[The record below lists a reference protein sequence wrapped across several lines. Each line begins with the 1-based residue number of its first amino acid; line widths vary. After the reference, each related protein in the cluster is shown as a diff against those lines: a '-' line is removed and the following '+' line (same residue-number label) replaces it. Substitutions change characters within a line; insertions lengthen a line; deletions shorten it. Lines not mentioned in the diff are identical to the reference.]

1 VYLIT
6 AMEHQQDYS
15 QYTTTNFFSDE
26 QFIHHVLN
34 GDEASAAYWD
44 LIAKQYPEKV
54 AVMEEARVWILLINK
69 QPAYRPVADQ
79 SALWS
84 KVSTAISAYEYKQQR
99 YYRPLKVAAKW
110 AGSIAATLLLFII
123 IREWAAQGERSYR
136 TDFGK
141 HQQIVLPDE
150 SVITLNGNSG
160 ISYSRTW
167 RSDKPREI
175 WLHGEAFFEVK
186 HVAIRNRLQESDSFH
201 VHVSDLELTVLGTRF
216 NVKNRRNMTEIS
228 LLEGRLRIE
237 KKGKGAFVRLLKPG
251 DAFVYDSSKQQL
263 KDLER
268 KPQINK
274 AWTNNEMDLDGYTL
288 QEILNV
294 LEDTYGY
301 EITLKTPQLAQRR
314 LTGTI
319 PATNAEDILF
329 VLKKVF
335 NLKINQK
342 GNHLIISQN

>member
-1 VYLIT
+1 MYLIT
-6 AMEHQQDYS
+6 AMEQQQDYS
-15 QYTTTNFFSDE
+15 QYTTTTFFSDE
-26 QFIHHVLN
+26 QFIRHVLKE
-34 GDEASAAYWD
+34 DEASAAYWD
-44 LIAKQYPEKV
+44 LIAKQYPAK
-54 AVMEEARVWILLINK
+54 AAAMEEARVWILMINR
-69 QPAYRPVADQ
+69 QPAYRPAADQ
-79 SALWS
+79 SQRWA
-84 KVSTAISAYEYKQQR
+84 KVSTAISAYESQQR
-99 YYRPLKVAAKW
+99 YYRPLKIAARW
-110 AGSIAATLLLFII
+110 AGAVAATLLLFIL

-141 HQQIVLPDE
+141 HEQIVLPDE

-160 ISYSRTW
+160 ISYARTW

-175 WLHGEAFFEVK
+175 WLRGEAFFEVK
-186 HVAIRNRLQESDSFH
+186 HVAIRNRLRQSDSFH

-216 NVKNRRNMTEIS
+216 NVKNRRNTTEIS

-237 KKGKGAFVRLLKPG
+237 KTGKGAFVRMLKPG
-251 DAFVYDSSKQQL
+251 DAFIYDSSRQQL
-263 KDLER
+263 KDLAR
-268 KPQINK
+268 KPQVNK

-288 QEILNV
+288 QEILDV

-335 NLKINQK
+335 NLKIDQK